1 MFGRGKSEPELNQRL
16 ISSMH
21 ARHREEELERDPS
34 SIPGMTG
41 SELADVINTG
51 TIPTAL
57 LNSILDG

>member
-1 MFGRGKSEPELNQRL
+1 
-16 ISSMH
+16 MH

-34 SIPGMTG
+34 SIPGTTG